1 MNDPYQILGVSRNAT
16 DDDIKKAYRT
26 LSRKYH
32 PDANVNNPNKEAAEE
47 KFKEIQR
54 AYQDIM
60 KMRSGGYGTE
70 YGPGDY
76 GAGGF
81 GGAGNNGGYGGF
93 GGFGPGG
100 QGYYGGASFHGQQ
113 ARYRQAGSEGS
124 DYMRSAAAYIRAG
137 YYKEALNVLSQI
149 QDRNSLWY
157 YYSATA
163 NFALG
168 NNIIAKEHATKA
180 VSMEPNNW
188 EYRQLLER
196 IESGASWYQG
206 RTTYYGGMNPMGS
219 NLCIKL
225 CIANAICNLCCGGGG
240 LCCGGYPMY

>member
-1 MNDPYQILGVSRNAT
+1 MNDPYQILGVERTAT
-16 DDDIKKAYRT
+16 DDEIKKAYRS

-60 KMRSGGYGTE
+60 KMRSGE
-70 YGPGDY
+70 YGPEAGAY
-76 GAGGF
+76 GSSGY
-81 GGAGNNGGYGGF
+81 GNAGYGGF
-93 GGFGPGG
+93 GT
-100 QGYYGGASFHGQQ
+100 GYYGGSFHGQQ
-113 ARYRQAGSEGS
+113 ARYRQAGAGSEGS
-124 DYMRSAAAYIRAG
+124 DYMRSAASYIRAG
-137 YYKEALNVLSQI
+137 YYKEALNVLGQI

-163 NFALG
+163 NFAMG

-196 IESGASWYQG
+196 IESGATWYQG
-206 RTTYYGGMNPMGS
+206 RSTYYGGMNPAGG
-219 NLCIKL
+219 NICVKL
-225 CIANAICNLCCGGGG
+225 CIANAICNICCGGGG
-240 LCCGGYPMY
+240 LCCGGYPM